1 MLKPMSANAHDVKQ
15 AAHQLIDQL
24 PDNVGWDELV
34 YRMAVRREIE
44 KGLADSAAGRVTPV
58 EEVMKRFGVADQ

>member
-1 MLKPMSANAHDVKQ
+1 MKP

-24 PDNVGWDELV
+24 PANVGWDELV

-44 KGLADSAAGRVTPV
+44 KGLPDRIDVLT
-58 EEVMKRFGVADQ
+58 VMHYRQLLPGDLDNL